1 MRYDSSRRLT
11 ACGAATPER
20 TEGTT
25 LSPSALFVTTIPI
38 TLEVFLAPFAAHFRK
53 QGWRVDALANGAT
66 TAAALEGVFDN
77 RYDAAWTRNPFGPSN
92 LIGTAGRVRELVRSN
107 GYDIVH
113 VHTPIAAFVTRFAL
127 RTLPPETRPVVIYTA
142 HGFHFHPDQDPMLA
156 AIYRAIERTA
166 ARWTDFLVT
175 INEAD
180 FDEAR
185 RFKTIDPG
193 RVRHIPGI
201 GVDIDRYSP
210 RAAGDVKAKA
220 MRRELDVP
228 ESAFMILMIAEF
240 GYVKRHLHL
249 LNALEKVTNRDV
261 VVVFVGEGPLQ
272 ERIRRAATARRI
284 DDRVCFAGYR
294 RDIPELLAAS
304 DALILVSEREGLPRS
319 VLEAMASGTPVIGT
333 ATRGITDAVGE
344 DAGWIAPKYDGMA
357 LARLIDRVAD
367 DPEDVRVKGLAARDR
382 AVSRFALPSIIAA
395 YEELYREALAS
406 RV

>member
-1 MRYDSSRRLT
+1 M
-11 ACGAATPER
+11 
-20 TEGTT
+20 
-25 LSPSALFVTTIPI
+25 SPSALFVTTVPI
-38 TLEVFLAPFAAHFRK
+38 TLEVFLAPFAKHFRE
-53 QGWRVDALANGAT
+53 QGWRIDALANGA
-66 TAAALEGVFDN
+66 AIAPALEGVFDN

-92 LIGTAGRVRELVRSN
+92 LIGTAGRVRELVESN

-127 RTLPPETRPVVIYTA
+127 RTLPNESRPVVIYTA

-166 ARWTDFLVT
+166 ARWTDFLIT

-185 RFKTIDPG
+185 RFKTIDPA

-201 GVDIDRYSP
+201 GVDVKRYAP
-210 RAAGDVKAKA
+210 DAVDPVAAQAI
-220 MRRELDVP
+220 RSELEIP

-240 GYVKRHLHL
+240 GYVKRHLYL
-249 LNALEKVTNRDV
+249 LNALEKVKDRDV
-261 VVVFVGEGPLQ
+261 VVVFVGEGSIEQ
-272 ERIRRAATARRI
+272 RIRRAVAARRI
-284 DDRVCFAGYR
+284 GARVRFAGYR

-319 VLEAMASGTPVIGT
+319 VLEAMASGKPVIGT
-333 ATRGITDAVGE
+333 ATRGIIDAVGE
-344 DAGWIAPKYDGMA
+344 DSGWIAPKYDGMA
-357 LARLIDRVAD
+357 LAKLIDRVAG
-367 DPEDVRVKGLAARDR
+367 DPEDVRAKGLAARER
-382 AVSRFALPSIIAA
+382 ACSRFALPSIIAA